1 MATTNNKE
9 VRFLNR
15 DFFSFRTSLLNFAQV
30 YYPTTYRDFNETSPG
45 MMFIEMSAYVGDVLS
60 FYIDKQ
66 FKEGLLFYAEESQN
80 VNNLAYVNG
89 YRPKTTT
96 PGSTTED
103 VFQLIPAI
111 GLGSSSAPDWNYAAK
126 VRQGM
131 SIRSSTNSNVFFVT
145 TDDVDFSQTGS
156 VTATVYSINAGTN
169 SPDYYLL
176 KKSVQVVAG
185 QIASETFTFGDPVKF
200 QTLLLSR
207 FDITEILS
215 VTDSDGYTWYEVPY
229 LAQDTIAAA
238 VPNTLQ
244 FDPQY
249 GVYKEE
255 TPYLMRLKRVPR
267 RFEVRVRGDYSTELR
282 FGSGISDG
290 ADEEIVPNTSLLSST
305 LPDGNVN
312 FSQNIDP
319 ANFLFTK
326 TYGQIPHN
334 TTLTVT
340 YQYGGGIGTNVQQD
354 NLTVIDQKIVDFSGV
369 NLNQN
374 LVNQVINSIACTNPG
389 PASGGRGA
397 ETIDEVRLNAIAS
410 FGAQNRAVTRD
421 DYIVRSISMDAKFGN
436 IAKAF
441 ILPDT
446 QLTTAPTTPVFIPDP
461 NGGPGQWTSVPA
473 GTRIAN
479 NLGMNLYVLGLDVN
493 GNLAILNDATK
504 SNLRV
509 FIDQYRMMTDAIN
522 IMDAFIINIGV
533 TFQIVVLPKYNKN
546 QVKLNAIQAVQQFFT
561 IDQWQ
566 INQPIMIGDLI
577 TVIAQVQG
585 VQSVIGK
592 PQITNNWQTSLGYS
606 GNMYDI
612 ASATMNDVVYPSL
625 DPSIFEVKFPDID
638 IQGQTAVY

>member
-15 DFFSFRTSLLNFAQV
+15 DFFSFRTSLMNFAQV
-30 YYPTTYRDFNETSPG
+30 YSPTTYRDFNETSPG

-66 FKEGLLFYAEESQN
+66 FKEGLMFYAEETQN
-80 VNNLAYVNG
+80 INNIGYQFG

-96 PGSTTED
+96 PASDDID
-103 VFQLIPAI
+103 VFQLIPFK
-111 GLGSSSAPDWNYAAK
+111 GLGSSSAPDWDYAAK
-126 VRQGM
+126 IRQGM
-131 SIRSSTNSNVFFVT
+131 VIRSATNSNVFFLT
-145 TDDVDFSQTGS
+145 TDDVDFSKTGS
-156 VTATVYSINAGTN
+156 VTTTVFSIDPNNN

-176 KKSVQVVAG
+176 KKSVPVVAG
-185 QIASETFTFGDPVKF
+185 QLATETFAFGDPVKF
-200 QTLLLSR
+200 QTLLLAR
-207 FDITEILS
+207 TDITEIMS

-229 LAQDTIAAA
+229 LAQDTIAVA
-238 VPNTLQ
+238 VLNTLQ
-244 FDPQY
+244 FDPQLN
-249 GVYKEE
+249 VYKEE

-267 RFEVRVRGDYSTELR
+267 RFEVRVRGDYKTELR

-312 FSQNIDP
+312 FSQQIDP

-334 TTLTVT
+334 TTLTVQ
-340 YQYGGGIGTNVQQD
+340 YMYGGGIETNVQQD
-354 NLTVIDQKIVDFSGV
+354 NLTIIDQKIVDFP
-369 NLNQN
+369 NNPPIAN
-374 LVNQVINSIACTNPG
+374 MVNQVISSIAVTNPK

-397 ETIDEVRLNAIAS
+397 ETADEVRLNAMAN
-410 FGAQNRAVTRD
+410 FNAQNRAVTRD
-421 DYIVRSISMDAKFGN
+421 DYITRAISMPAKFGN

-446 QLTTAPTTPVFIPDP
+446 QLTTAPQTPIFIPDP
-461 NGGPGQWTSVPA
+461 NGGPGQWTSVPV

-479 NLGMNLYVLGLDVN
+479 NLGMNLYVLGLDIN
-493 GNLAILNDATK
+493 GNLATLNDATK
-504 SNLRV
+504 SNLKV
-509 FIDQYRMMTDAIN
+509 FIDQYRMITDAIN

-533 TFQIVVLPKYNKN
+533 TFQIVALPKYNKN
-546 QVKLNAIQAVQQFFT
+546 QVLLSAIQAVQQFFT

-566 INQPIMIGDLI
+566 INQPIILADLI
-577 TVIAQVQG
+577 TVISTVQG
-585 VQSVIGK
+585 VQSIIGK
-592 PQITNNWQTSLGYS
+592 PQITNNWKSSLGYS
-606 GNMYDI
+606 GNLYDI

-625 DPSIFEVKFPDID
+625 DPSIFEVKFPDSD
-638 IQGQTAVY
+638 IKGQVVVY